1 MEDEPCA
8 SLGGKTPKEVAYMP
22 GLEFMRLNCHTHML
36 YTIPQGNIPFS
47 DTAILNIL
55 GNDVESGF
63 SGRTGLDA
71 IGSGIEVSPHD
82 LCMRCNLIRTE
93 NHVIQSDHATSSV
106 TGRHLDKP
114 VEVITYVMR
123 GRK

>member
-1 MEDEPCA
+1 MKKLLIIIDGMEDEPCA

-63 SGRTGLDA
+63 VRIWRL
-71 IGSGIEVSPHD
+71 
-82 LCMRCNLIRTE
+82 
-93 NHVIQSDHATSSV
+93 
-106 TGRHLDKP
+106 
-114 VEVITYVMR
+114 
-123 GRK
+123 